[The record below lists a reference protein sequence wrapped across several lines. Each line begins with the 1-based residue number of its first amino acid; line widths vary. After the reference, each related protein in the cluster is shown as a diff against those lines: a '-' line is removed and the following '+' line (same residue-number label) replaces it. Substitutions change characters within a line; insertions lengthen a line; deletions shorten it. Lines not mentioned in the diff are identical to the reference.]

1 VKENTME
8 ARLNPYKLAPGAYQ
22 ALSNMEKYVKESGL
36 ERPLLE
42 LVKMRAS
49 QINGCAF
56 CLAMHSRDARR
67 AGESEDR
74 LFLLDA
80 WHEAPVYTPRERA
93 ALAWTEAV
101 TLVSETHVPNEV
113 FAEAKQH
120 FSETELVNLTM
131 AVIAINSWNRMAIA
145 FRAQPQLSG
154 N

>member
-1 VKENTME
+1 ME

-101 TLVSETHVPNEV
+101 TLVSETHVPDEV

>member
-1 VKENTME
+1 ME
-8 ARLNPYKLAPGAYQ
+8 ARLSPYKLAPGAYQ
-22 ALSNMEKYVKESGL
+22 ALSQMEAYVKQSGL
-36 ERPLLE
+36 EAPLLE

-74 LFLLDA
+74 LILLDA

-93 ALAWTEAV
+93 ALALTEAV
-101 TLVSETHVPNEV
+101 TLVSDTHVPDEV
-113 FAEAKQH
+113 FAEAKRH
-120 FSETELVNLTM
+120 FSDAELVNLTM
-131 AVIAINSWNRMAIA
+131 AVIAINGWNRMAIA
-145 FRAQPQLSG
+145 FRAQPQLGG

>member
-1 VKENTME
+1 ME
-8 ARLNPYKLAPGAYQ
+8 ARLSPYKLAPGTYQ
-22 ALSNMEKYVKESGL
+22 ALSTMEKYVKESGL
-36 ERPLLE
+36 EPPLLE

-56 CLAMHSRDARR
+56 CLAMHSRAARR

-74 LFLLDA
+74 LFLLNA

-101 TLVSETHVPNEV
+101 TLVSETHVPDEV

-131 AVIAINSWNRMAIA
+131 AVIAINSWNRIAIA
-145 FRAQPQLSG
+145 FRAQPQLGG